1 MWKGDDLLSMW
12 KIIRLWL
19 FTDTM
24 FKNLYRLTEF
34 PRCLEFFPHWHLKED
49 LKPNLELILVK
60 WSGRLSAERR
70 FLLIRR
76 RCSPNRKWALLLS
89 EALASSHR
97 HRGGS
102 SCPSEEG
109 FSPSVVLI
117 LHPEYDMVNIHKKK
131 LFPETWGLMG
141 TCLEHW
147 KKITNSR
154 SQFF

>member
-1 MWKGDDLLSMW
+1 
-12 KIIRLWL
+12 
-19 FTDTM
+19 M
-24 FKNLYRLTEF
+24 FR
-34 PRCLEFFPHWHLKED
+34 
-49 LKPNLELILVK
+49 V
-60 WSGRLSAERR
+60 LSALALEGGFETKPWAHFSKVKRQVICR
-70 FLLIRR
+70 EKVSTYQKTVFPQQEVSSAAVWGAGFLTQT
-76 RCSPNRKWALLLS
+76 N
-89 EALASSHR
+89 
-97 HRGGS
+97 RGGS